1 MKLVKEEVCLVVT
14 HADIVPGVLPFA
26 AMTSVLQGLVS
37 RALFV
42 VVGLSQYKLLL
53 EVARLVSLKKQ
64 IMFYKWWQG
73 RVLLSYRGWSKSLTR
88 PGGASS
94 LEKGTP
100 RVTCM
105 ICPESG
111 HPPGSKVV
119 NRSPVTSLWEV
130 ERATCCAEQAPGRPV
145 IPGQVPPSSQSEEA
159 SLQPTGTLC
168 SYFDGVT
175 LCCLEHLIFRNQCLS
190 GLKK

>member
-1 MKLVKEEVCLVVT
+1 MVFC
-14 HADIVPGVLPFA
+14 VLPPQRIVSEVGEGGSLLGGHSCRHCPRGA
-26 AMTSVLQGLVS
+26 AVCSNDQCPTRPCRQG
-37 RALFV
+37 FV
-42 VVGLSQYKLLL
+42 CCCCCLSQYKLLL

-64 IMFYKWWQG
+64 ITLCKWWQG

-100 RVTCM
+100 WVTCM

-119 NRSPVTSLWEV
+119 NRSPVTSLWEG

-159 SLQPTGTLC
+159 SLQPTRTLVL
-168 SYFDGVT
+168 F
-175 LCCLEHLIFRNQCLS
+175 F
-190 GLKK
+190 